1 VVRGPPYPVVV
12 RLYSILELKFAQI
25 EAAYYSVDL
34 MRVPRR
40 KLLNMVYAWAIERVP
55 PDKVEE
61 WERDLKDLLPWQ
73 DGESEAAIEAESD
86 SFFAM
91 MNKGG

>member
-1 VVRGPPYPVVV
+1 V
-12 RLYSILELKFAQI
+12 RLYTILADRFPQI
-25 EAAYYSVDL
+25 EAHYYNIDIL
-34 MRVPRR
+34 RVPKR

-55 PDKVEE
+55 HDKIEE
-61 WERDLKDLLPWQ
+61 WERELVDLLPWQ
-73 DGESEAAIEAESD
+73 DGTSEAAEQAESD